1 MTVLISSAVIIAE
14 VPGLNIYSVPKRT
27 RRSTYPRSRSPTLHI
42 LTVTHGLDTFAICL
56 TFPNPAMK
64 TQSSLRFA
72 ATFLKLPYSADS
84 LFSKNPMRYRFL
96 D

>member
-1 MTVLISSAVIIAE
+1 MPCDPGIPPNANANSVHPHYAIA
-14 VPGLNIYSVPKRT
+14 S
-27 RRSTYPRSRSPTLHI
+27 
-42 LTVTHGLDTFAICL
+42 AICL

-64 TQSSLRFA
+64 TQSSFRFA

-84 LFSKNPMRYRFL
+84 LFSKKPMRYRFL